1 MNITVQ
7 HLLLVA
13 AGMLVTMENVM
24 AADDK
29 TVMTGAGSTSCG
41 QYLEFK
47 QEGEMFGNAYFSW
60 AQGFMSAVNLNFLS
74 EGNTTDL
81 SDIAGQEK
89 WLENYCNENPLET
102 YSAAVVRLWNVLR
115 SMQGLEPGIR

>member
-1 MNITVQ
+1 MNITIH

-24 AADDK
+24 ATDDK
-29 TVMTGAGSTSCG
+29 AVMAGAGSTSCG

-60 AQGFMSAVNLNFLS
+60 AQGFMSAVNLNFLG
-74 EGNTTDL
+74 EGNKTDL
-81 SDIAGQEK
+81 SDTAGQEK
-89 WLENYCNENPLET
+89 WLENYCNENPLEI
-102 YSAAVVRLWNVLR
+102 YSTAVVMLWTALR

>member
-24 AADDK
+24 ADDDK
-29 TVMTGAGSTSCG
+29 VLMTGAGSTSCG

-81 SDIAGQEK
+81 SDIAGQDK

-102 YSAAVVRLWNVLR
+102 YSAAVVRLWNALR